1 MNKKSTRKKPLN
13 LEAIEN
19 GCTCSS
25 GQINRQ
31 RENYSPSEEEI
42 IEQGFEQM
50 EMLYKSRCVAMS
62 GNSNVTV
69 TEIKSPGHPEI
80 K

>member
-1 MNKKSTRKKPLN
+1 MNNKSIQKKPQT

-19 GCTCSS
+19 SCSCSS
-25 GQINRQ
+25 GQIDRQ
-31 RENYSPSEEEI
+31 KENYSPSEEEI

-62 GNSNVTV
+62 GMSNVTV
-69 TEIKSPGHPEI
+69 TEIKSAKHPDM